1 MPRRGRWLY
10 RHAIALALVALFA
23 GLLPTAPA
31 AADPQQLAAPAAMT
45 ISQRPTMAVVT
56 WPAVP
61 DAAGYAID
69 YDTSPS
75 FITARNLTSPDTLA
89 VLTGLDPSTSYY
101 VRVAAVDGATNANGP
116 WAPAATFTTGD
127 REYSLA
133 APVLTASSDTSTSL
147 TVEWSKVGPKLHYEV
162 ALGKD
167 ANTVTTTEQVTGLT
181 AAFDKLEKTTKY
193 YLSARAV
200 GADGDPVT
208 AWSAP
213 VAFKTPESLPLR
225 VGSYNIRNGTIKAG
239 GGNWTKRRH
248 AVADTVAGQH
258 VAVLGLQE
266 ATWNLPG
273 YPFGQYA
280 DLAHLLGRS
289 WKSTTYVG
297 NAGPEGTRIIYDGD
311 EVTMLRQGY
320 QRLAGS
326 HDNGNWRY
334 VSWAEFRQLSTG
346 KRFFFVNTHLLEK
359 QNKHDYN
366 NRKSSAQQVVRVIER
381 YNTENLPT
389 IIVGDFNSHKF
400 RNPENAPYDI
410 ITRAGYIDPLG
421 NVDDWRGGPRGIA
434 EKRIN
439 AELFTINEFK
449 RKAMR
454 GNYSTGVTLDQIF
467 VTPMRVA
474 EWETVARLDSSGRFI
489 GTIPSD
495 HNMIRA
501 TVYLP

>member
-1 MPRRGRWLY
+1 VPKRRRRLQ
-10 RHAIALALVALFA
+10 RHAVALALLALFA
-23 GLLPTAPA
+23 GILPAAPA
-31 AADPQQLAAPAAMT
+31 VADPQQLTAPTFMT

-75 FITARNLTSPDTLA
+75 FVTARSLASPETLA

-101 VRVAAVDGATNANGP
+101 VRVAAVDGATNAIGP
-116 WAPAATFTTGD
+116 WAAAAPFTTGD
-127 REYSLA
+127 REYSLP
-133 APVLTASSDTSTSL
+133 APVLSASSHTSTSL
-147 TVEWSKVGPKLHYEV
+147 TVEWSKVAPKLGYEV

-167 ANTVTTTEQVTGLT
+167 ANTVTTTQQVTGLT
-181 AAFDKLEKTTKY
+181 TAFDKLEQTTKY

-200 GADGDPVT
+200 TADGDPVT

-266 ATWNLPG
+266 ATWNIKG
-273 YPFGQYA
+273 YPSGQYA

-297 NAGPEGTRIIYDGD
+297 NAGPEGTRIIYDSD

-320 QRLAGS
+320 QKLAGS
-326 HDNGNWRY
+326 HANGNWRY
-334 VSWAEFRQLSTG
+334 VSWAEFRQLSSG
-346 KRFFFVNTHLLEK
+346 KRFFFANTHLLPK
-359 QNKHDYN
+359 QNSHDYN
-366 NRKSSAQQVVRVIER
+366 SRKSGAEQLVRIVER
-381 YNTENLPT
+381 YNTEKLPT

-421 NVDDWRGGPRGIA
+421 NIDDWRGGPRGIA

-439 AELFTINEFK
+439 ANLFTINLFN
-449 RKAMR
+449 RKAMK
-454 GNYSTGVTLDQIF
+454 GNYSTGVMLDQIF
-467 VTPMRVA
+467 VTPMRVS
-474 EWETVARLDSSGRFI
+474 EWETVARLDSSGRFTGI
-489 GTIPSD
+489 IPSD